1 MIDYYYFSEMPYPET
16 PELDQY
22 PSIRLTYPNKYFNPE
37 MGVQLYRRYICEYAY
52 AETVGFDGLM
62 VNEHHNTPT
71 CMHMSANITAAAL
84 IQRTRTAKI
93 LLLGNVIALWENPVR
108 LAEEVAML
116 DLMSGGRVISGFVR
130 GIGIE
135 QFSMNLAP
143 ALNRER
149 FQESHDLILKIWSEP
164 GPFRWEGKHF
174 EFRYVNPW
182 ISPVQRPHPPI
193 WIPGIGSTES
203 IKWAAR
209 HHYPYVS
216 FLAPMDMAEQ
226 WFDLYRETADK
237 EAGYTATPEN
247 LGYMTGCFVADTDAE
262 ARKSYEHFL
271 WRTQVSL
278 KGPMNYYMP
287 VGMTTRGTNSI
298 LTGGSGGQK
307 RKPVFQ
313 MTIDDLREAGGFVV
327 GTPKEVVQRLK
338 EIITRLGVGHM
349 LFEGQY
355 GGLPHDLTMH
365 SIELMGKE
373 VLPALRKELAG
384 K

>member
-1 MIDYYYFSEMPYPET
+1 MIDFYYFSEMPYPDT

-37 MGVQLYRRYICEYAY
+37 KAAQLFRRYLDEYAY
-52 AETVGFDGLM
+52 AETAGFDGLM

-71 CMHMSANITAAAL
+71 CMHFAANISAAAL
-84 IQRTRTAKI
+84 IQRTRTSKI

-135 QFSMNLAP
+135 QFSMNINP
-143 ALNRER
+143 VLNRAR
-149 FQESHDLILKIWSEP
+149 FQESHDLIIKTWTEP
-164 GPFRWEGKHF
+164 GPFRWESEHF
-174 EFRYVNPW
+174 QFRYVNPW
-182 ISPVQRPHPPI
+182 VFPLQKPHPPI
-193 WIPGIGSTES
+193 WIPGIGSPES

-209 HHYPYVS
+209 HGYPYVS
-216 FLAPMDMAEQ
+216 FLAPMDLAEQ
-226 WFDLYRETADK
+226 WFNLYRETAHQSGI
-237 EAGYTATPEN
+237 AATAEN
-247 LGYMTGCFVADTDAE
+247 LGYMTGLFVADTEAE
-262 ARKSYEHFL
+262 ARKSYEHYL

-287 VGMTTRGTNSI
+287 VGMSSRDTVSI
-298 LTGGSGGQK
+298 LSSGTGPSK

-313 MTIDDLREAGGFVV
+313 MSIADLCEAGGFVV
-327 GTPKEVVQRLK
+327 GTPKEVTQRIK
-338 EIITRLGVGHM
+338 EIVKRLGIGHM
-349 LFEGQY
+349 IFEAQY
-355 GGLPHDLTMH
+355 GGLPHDLTMR

-373 VLPALRKELAG
+373 VLPALRKELAV
-384 K
+384 

>member
-1 MIDYYYFSEMPYPET
+1 MVDYYYFSEMPYPET

-37 MGVQLYRRYICEYAY
+37 KGVQLYRRYIDEYAY

-84 IQRTRTAKI
+84 IQRTKTAKI

-149 FQESHDLILKIWSEP
+149 FQESHDLILKIWTEP

-182 ISPVQRPHPPI
+182 IFPVQRPHPPI
-193 WIPGIGSTES
+193 WIPGIGSIES

-209 HHYPYVS
+209 HRYPYVS
-216 FLAPMDMAEQ
+216 FLAPMDMAEK
-226 WFDLYRETADK
+226 WFDIYRETADK
-237 EAGYTATPEN
+237 EASYTATPEN

-298 LTGGSGGQK
+298 LTGGSGDQK

-313 MTIDDLREAGGFVV
+313 MTIDELREAGGFVV

-338 EIITRLGVGHM
+338 EIIARLGVGHM

-355 GGLPHDLTMH
+355 GGLPHDLTMR